1 MSSFLKNIFS
11 KNQCGFRKGYHT
23 QQCLLVTLEKWKR
36 SVGGGSAFGALITNL
51 SKAFD
56 CLDDEIIIAKLNS
69 YAINWPVLKLI
80 HDYFRI
86 KSREQE

>member
-1 MSSFLKNIFS
+1 MWFQKRLSHSAMSFSNSRKMEEVCRWRFSFWCFN
-11 KNQCGFRKGYHT
+11 YD
-23 QQCLLVTLEKWKR
+23 
-36 SVGGGSAFGALITNL
+36 L

-69 YAINWPVLKLI
+69 YAISWPVLKLI